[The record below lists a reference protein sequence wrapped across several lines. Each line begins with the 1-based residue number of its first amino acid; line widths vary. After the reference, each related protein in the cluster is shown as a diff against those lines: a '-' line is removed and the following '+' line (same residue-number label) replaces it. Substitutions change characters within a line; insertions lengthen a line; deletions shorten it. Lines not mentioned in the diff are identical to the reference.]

1 MCKKIICIIF
11 LFLSSCATYIHKKED
26 FKGTN
31 ITSNPSG
38 AYVYVDGT
46 ITKTPTNIRMNVK
59 PKEGHI
65 IKFRKEG
72 YKEKEVVVKKKFR
85 PISTIFGNM
94 LWTFWY
100 PLTLWLDLERGAWDF
115 EDDINVT
122 LEKKDG

>member
-1 MCKKIICIIF
+1 
-11 LFLSSCATYIHKKED
+11 
-26 FKGTN
+26 
-31 ITSNPSG
+31 
-38 AYVYVDGT
+38 
-46 ITKTPTNIRMNVK
+46 MNVK